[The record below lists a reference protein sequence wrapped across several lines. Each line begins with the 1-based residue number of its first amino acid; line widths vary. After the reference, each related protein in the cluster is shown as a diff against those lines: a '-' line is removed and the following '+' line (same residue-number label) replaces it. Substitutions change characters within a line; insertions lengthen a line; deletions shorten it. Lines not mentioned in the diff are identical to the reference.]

1 MSWLPGNPSC
11 LVAGMGQ
18 RYLRIFDIRGEGD
31 SWQWGFVM
39 EFTDSGHISVVVQ
52 GEATP
57 INSIVTA
64 AMLGVQ
70 LQCSVFSCNGQ
81 CSKPLKKYSQQS

>member
-31 SWQWGFVM
+31 SWQRGFVK
-39 EFTDSGHISVVVQ
+39 EFTDSGHISVVV
-52 GEATP
+52 
-57 INSIVTA
+57 
-64 AMLGVQ
+64 
-70 LQCSVFSCNGQ
+70 
-81 CSKPLKKYSQQS
+81 